1 MTKRP
6 FLTDRSDDDLGAPIV
21 SITEKIAQCDDRIHQ
36 IWQIKQAV
44 RSVLDVNSLGE
55 VNIPEFDQEEIK
67 RFIEFFEL
75 GMQYME
81 DDYLID
87 EDRTLRYTF
96 NVYDSHNTLVAAVL
110 RVSEKEVTLNTY
122 DIDTSVLEDD
132 YSSHTSSSFEPVGDP
147 DEV

>member
-1 MTKRP
+1 
-6 FLTDRSDDDLGAPIV
+6 
-21 SITEKIAQCDDRIHQ
+21 
-36 IWQIKQAV
+36 
-44 RSVLDVNSLGE
+44 
-55 VNIPEFDQEEIK
+55 
-67 RFIEFFEL
+67 
-75 GMQYME
+75 ME